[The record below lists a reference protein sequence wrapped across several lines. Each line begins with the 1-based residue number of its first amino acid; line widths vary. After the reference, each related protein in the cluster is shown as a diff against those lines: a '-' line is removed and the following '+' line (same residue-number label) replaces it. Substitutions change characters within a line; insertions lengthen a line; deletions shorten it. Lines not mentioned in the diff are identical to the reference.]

1 MIVTP
6 QRSQHDVTYNIG
18 VIRHLDTNRIFDS
31 VHRCQ
36 SMYPGTYTTNTFNKR
51 PGVTRVTALQNDLQP
66 AEHGAAGNGIGN
78 DVLLIN
84 VHFAA
89 HMPFDAG
96 NRVHDQTTAG
106 VVNGITLGLIL
117 VTHACLSSLSGC
129 CSACANCC
137 LWRLRWL
144 SALATA

>member
-1 MIVTP
+1 MDQMIVTP

-66 AEHGAAGNGIGN
+66 AEHCAAGNGIGN

-89 HMPFDAG
+89 HMPFDAS
-96 NRVHDQTTAG
+96 NRIDHNSPSAIVQRK
-106 VVNGITLGLIL
+106 TLSLIRICHNYFFSSGAFSDDVL
-117 VTHACLSSLSGC
+117 FLLRACFM
-129 CSACANCC
+129 
-137 LWRLRWL
+137 
-144 SALATA
+144 ALTVA